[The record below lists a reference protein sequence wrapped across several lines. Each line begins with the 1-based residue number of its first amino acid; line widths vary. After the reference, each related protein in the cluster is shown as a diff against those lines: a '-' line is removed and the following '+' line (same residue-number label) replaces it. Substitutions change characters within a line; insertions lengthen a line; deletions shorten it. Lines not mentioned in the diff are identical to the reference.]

1 MSTNTKAEQTVPPLV
16 SAQYLATMFDT
27 TTETVRQW
35 NVKHGMP
42 KAGHGKYPTQECC
55 VWIKAHYQVIG
66 AKQFKEGKS
75 KYSRAEWDLRK
86 AAAITLQE
94 ELELVVKRGEVVSIS
109 AIQQEVEDILEG
121 FRNQLRSIPG
131 LWAGEVLG
139 LENKPEAQ
147 DRLNDLVDDLMTI
160 LSKPPELPNFDE
172 LEKIEAQ
179 LAEEDE

>member
-1 MSTNTKAEQTVPPLV
+1 MSTNTKQEMTVPPLV
-16 SAQYLATMFDT
+16 SAGYLAEAFDVT
-27 TTETVRQW
+27 TQTIRNWTE
-35 NVKHGMP
+35 KGMP
-42 KAGHGKYPTQECC
+42 KAGHAKYPFQECC

-66 AKQFKEGKS
+66 AKQYKDGKS

-179 LAEEDE
+179 LEKEDE